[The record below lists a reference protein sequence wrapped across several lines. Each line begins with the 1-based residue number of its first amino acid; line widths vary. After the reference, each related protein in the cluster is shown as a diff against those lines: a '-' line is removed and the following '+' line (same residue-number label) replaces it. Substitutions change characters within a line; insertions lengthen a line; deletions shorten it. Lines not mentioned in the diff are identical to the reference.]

1 MALKPSEGH
10 AWNPLRKLSRNRLCP
25 CLSGKKFKA
34 CCLNSLPPV
43 VTAKEAEIYKKQM
56 LLPDLI
62 FLTKANEEKTKH
74 LVAEQ
79 IKENECKSQDESKA

>member
-1 MALKPSEGH
+1 
-10 AWNPLRKLSRNRLCP
+10 
-25 CLSGKKFKA
+25 
-34 CCLNSLPPV
+34 V